1 MNWRTPIDRSS
12 LTWLAS
18 VGFATGFLVLALV
31 YMGIHALMTQRFGTH
46 LVYMSM
52 GGQAEDIAQGLRFD
66 DKGQASVV
74 LEGIDDHGYDA
85 FFANLK
91 YRVLDLQGQVLAS
104 SDPLGRSLL
113 PGLASAQQD
122 GHVDQRTIDGVRFY
136 VGAWQ
141 MRIQGREVVIQVGRS
156 DRFAE
161 LALSAVGQAM
171 SEAVGTLALA
181 SLLIAS
187 AVWLLA
193 LRHIVRPIR
202 SISQQAAQLDAHHL
216 SSRLSETAVPTEIR
230 PLLSAFN
237 ATLDRLELAFKDR
250 QRFIADA
257 AHELKT
263 PLALVKAEMA
273 AHPDLQRK
281 HRLVADVD
289 RMARTI
295 GQLLQL
301 SEADNQQSY
310 DMADI
315 DLVPSVQGAID
326 HLSYIATSQEVAVV
340 LERSADAVRRRADEG
355 AVFVLVRNLVE
366 NAVGYSPPGGVV
378 RVRLRA
384 DTLEVQDQG
393 PGVAEADRP
402 HLFARFWRRKG
413 QTRTG
418 AGLGLAI
425 CHEVCKAHGWH
436 IDCDG
441 APGGGALFRVSFGLS
456 VP

>member
-1 MNWRTPIDRSS
+1 LNWRRLFDRSS

-18 VGFATGFLVLALV
+18 VGFATGFLVLALA
-31 YMGIHALMTQRFGTH
+31 YLGIHTLMTHRFSTH
-46 LVYMSM
+46 LVYSSM
-52 GGQAEDIAQGLRFD
+52 GGQANDIAQGLRFD
-66 DKGQASVV
+66 EHGQASVV

-91 YRVLDLQGQVLAS
+91 YRVLNLQGQVVAS
-104 SDPLGRSLL
+104 SDPVGVSLL
-113 PGLASAQQD
+113 PELAPLAQD
-122 GHVDQRTIDGVRFY
+122 GHVDMHTLDGVRSY
-136 VGAWQ
+136 VGAWRMQ
-141 MRIQGREVVIQVGRS
+141 VQGQDLIIQVSRS

-161 LALSAVGQAM
+161 LALLAVSHAI
-171 SEAVGTLALA
+171 SEAVATLALA
-181 SLLIAS
+181 SLLIAIG
-187 AVWLLA
+187 VWVVA
-193 LRHIVRPIR
+193 IRQIVQPIR
-202 SISQQAAQLDAHHL
+202 RVSEQAAQLDVHRL
-216 SSRLSETAVPTEIR
+216 SSRLSEAEVPTEIR

-237 ATLDRLELAFKDR
+237 ATLDRLELAFNEQ

-273 AHPDLQRK
+273 AHPDLQNN

-301 SEADNQQSY
+301 SEAGNRQSY
-310 DMADI
+310 EMAEV
-315 DLVPSVQGAID
+315 DLVATVQSAMD
-326 HLSYIATSQEVAVV
+326 HLSYAASRQEVAVV
-340 LERSADAVRRRADEG
+340 LETSAGPVPRRADEG

-378 RVRLRA
+378 RVRLWPE
-384 DTLEVQDQG
+384 TLEVQDQG
-393 PGVAEADRP
+393 PGVSEADRP

-436 IDCDG
+436 IACDS
-441 APGGGALFRVSFGLS
+441 APGGGALFRVSFGLAS
-456 VP
+456 V